1 MYNTNVSDEKHEN
14 LQTSVDSASW
24 YVAYTQP
31 KSEKLAVENLD
42 RQGFQTYCPQYKAIK
57 KKKSVGSAC
66 LFEVMFPRYVFFRP
80 CTERLSISVARST
93 RGVSFVL
100 SFGVKPALLKNAE
113 LLALKKF
120 EEQQNQYD
128 LVAISP
134 FRPHTK
140 VRLLDQSLHGLE
152 GLVHSV
158 SGKRVWVL
166 LEFLGRQNL
175 VSVDHSQL
183 QLAWC
188 RLSVNETF
196 SEVPSQGFLIS
207 LSGVCEQRFIRIL
220 LQFYV
225 EPAAKFLQYLEYF
238 RTVFLSEE

>member
-1 MYNTNVSDEKHEN
+1 MYSASVSDKNCEN
-14 LQTSVDSASW
+14 LQKSVDSAGW
-24 YVAYTQP
+24 YVAYTQL

-42 RQGFQTYCPQYKAIK
+42 RQGFQSYCPQYKAVK
-57 KKKSVGSAC
+57 KKKSAGSDC

-100 SFGVKPALLKNAE
+100 SFGTRPALLKDVE

-128 LVAISP
+128 LVDISP
-134 FRPHTK
+134 FQPHTK

-152 GLVHSV
+152 GLVHSI

-166 LEFLGRQNL
+166 LDLLGRQNL
-175 VSVDHSQL
+175 VSVDHGQL
-183 QLAWC
+183 
-188 RLSVNETF
+188 RLT
-196 SEVPSQGFLIS
+196 
-207 LSGVCEQRFIRIL
+207 
-220 LQFYV
+220 
-225 EPAAKFLQYLEYF
+225 
-238 RTVFLSEE
+238 